1 MSVDGKGLLVI
12 ISAPSGAG
20 KDASIERLVKK
31 VPDAVVYVTATSRK
45 PRPGEVDGV
54 RYYFYTPE
62 KFRQE
67 IEAGNFFEWSIVHGE
82 FKGVRRDILG
92 DTLRDHKIVIV
103 KPDPQGMRKIKS
115 QLPEALTIFI
125 MPPSIEALQ
134 RRLEH
139 RGTETPEQ
147 RAVRLRNAEIEM
159 AAAPEYDYVV
169 VNEDGKLDETVDKI
183 AEIIKKEAKRPR
195 HYELRRRV
203 PLRSR
208 SSPAFGAQRARSP
221 IRCPKLSCS
230 SLGSSF
236 VSGSARVP
244 SQASSYGSMRRT
256 RERSARSTR
265 SCTRSRCSDRT
276 SSLSRR
282 GSRPSTAPASPTRY
296 ARCCRPLSRAARA
309 SVCPPRVVT
318 GVKPSSH

>member
-1 MSVDGKGLLVI
+1 MRAHRRVGIEDGRREAGASARPAGDRAHPSDPRAPRLRPTPYRWRPGVWKAWRPQRSGTPVSARVASGGPFAARRRAHLHRAARARARCLPARIRHAGLGDEAARGGPLSIDGRGLLVI

-20 KDASIERLVKK
+20 KDVVIDQLVQKLD
-31 VPDAVVYVTATSRK
+31 DAVVYVTATSRK

-54 RYYFYTPE
+54 RYYFYSPE

-67 IEAGNFFEWSIVHGE
+67 IEAGNFYEWSIVHGE

-92 DTLRDHKIVIV
+92 DTLGSHKIVIV

-169 VNEDGKLDETVDKI
+169 VNEDGKLDQTVKEI
-183 AEIIKKEAKRPR
+183 AEIIRKEMTKPR
-195 HYELRRRV
+195 HYEL
-203 PLRSR
+203 
-208 SSPAFGAQRARSP
+208 
-221 IRCPKLSCS
+221 
-230 SLGSSF
+230 
-236 VSGSARVP
+236 
-244 SQASSYGSMRRT
+244 
-256 RERSARSTR
+256 
-265 SCTRSRCSDRT
+265 
-276 SSLSRR
+276 
-282 GSRPSTAPASPTRY
+282 
-296 ARCCRPLSRAARA
+296 
-309 SVCPPRVVT
+309 
-318 GVKPSSH
+318 

>member
-20 KDASIERLVKK
+20 KDTVIDRLVQMQKLD
-31 VPDAVVYVTATSRK
+31 DAVVYVTATSRK

-92 DTLRDHKIVIV
+92 DTLRNHKIVIV

-134 RRLEH
+134 RRLVH

-147 RAVRLRNAEIEM
+147 REIRLRNAEIEM

-169 VNEDGKLDETVDKI
+169 VNEDGKLDQTVDEI
-183 AEIIKKEAKRPR
+183 AKIIKDESKKRVLA
-195 HYELRRRV
+195 EEE
-203 PLRSR
+203 
-208 SSPAFGAQRARSP
+208 
-221 IRCPKLSCS
+221 
-230 SLGSSF
+230 
-236 VSGSARVP
+236 
-244 SQASSYGSMRRT
+244 
-256 RERSARSTR
+256 RE
-265 SCTRSRCSDRT
+265 DR
-276 SSLSRR
+276 
-282 GSRPSTAPASPTRY
+282 GQDIEE
-296 ARCCRPLSRAARA
+296 
-309 SVCPPRVVT
+309 
-318 GVKPSSH
+318 